1 MWLLKIFSR
10 CGHCEK
16 CENQKLII
24 NLLNQIIMK
33 QSEEAAAVNA
43 LTEKVKGIE
52 VKIQA
57 LIDAAAGAGEVTPEL
72 QTAIDSLATEVDNAD
87 KEAGA

>member
-1 MWLLKIFSR
+1 MCFKIFSFFKR
-10 CGHCEK
+10 EK
-16 CENQKLII
+16 CVNKLII

-57 LIDAAAGAGEVTPEL
+57 LIDAKAGAGDVTPEL
-72 QTAIDSLATEVDNAD
+72 QAAIDGLATEIGSSDT
-87 KEAGA
+87 EATPS